1 MATFA
6 FQVDRVYSVLSAL
19 TLHPNAELSGES
31 FGVAPGDSVIYRGLV
46 ELDGVPRYA
55 FDVEGRKGYTKDR
68 AAIETGLQK
77 NDDALAQLN
86 Q

>member
-19 TLHPNAELSGES
+19 TLFPNAELNGES
-31 FGVAPGDSVIYRGLV
+31 FGVAPGDEVIYRGLV

-55 FDVEGRKGYTKDR
+55 FDVQGRKGYTKDR
-68 AAIETGLQK
+68 AVLETGLRK
-77 NDDALAQLN
+77 NDDELAKLN
-86 Q
+86 